1 MRYVQIRGRH
11 RWPWRVH
18 TSEPAPSAGEA
29 RVPAPARHSHRV
41 WVVVAVVVVVLAASI
56 GVGYYVLR
64 IAPAAGNHAPVAV
77 IHGTDLAPATYENVT
92 FNGSASYDSDGD
104 ALAYAWTLP
113 DGSRSD
119 RVAVSYEFDSAGT
132 FSLTLVVTDSRGAQ
146 NTSHL
151 GVPVHRAPLRVGT
164 DPPYPP
170 FESLNGTSL
179 EGFDIDLGDAV
190 AAGAEYAPMWA
201 NVADFSVLIAQVGDG
216 TLDMGASAIQ
226 SSGTVGAS
234 YNRTLYF
241 SNPYFLLYLG
251 VLVRTSDS
259 LTCSS
264 SGCTPAA
271 LANRTVGV
279 QSGSAA
285 QSWVDEDL
293 VATNLTPSSDVYV
306 YSSVTNAIVAL
317 QTGNVEML
325 VLESYA
331 AQSIANASGGAFRV
345 AGLIDTGVTYAFAFP
360 RTSVGLVLAGRI
372 DSALQAIIQS
382 GTYRTLY
389 LKWFGG

>member
-1 MRYVQIRGRH
+1 M
-11 RWPWRVH
+11 
-18 TSEPAPSAGEA
+18 
-29 RVPAPARHSHRV
+29 
-41 WVVVAVVVVVLAASI
+41 VVVLAASI
-56 GVGYYVLR
+56 GIGYYVVRLL
-64 IAPAAGNHAPVAV
+64 PSAGNHAPVAV
-77 IHGTDLAPATYENVT
+77 IHATDLAPATYENVT

-104 ALAYAWTLP
+104 ILAYAWTLP
-113 DGSRSD
+113 NGSHSNR
-119 RVAVSYEFDSAGT
+119 AAFSYEFDAAGT
-132 FSLTLVVTDSRGAQ
+132 FSIALVVTDSSGAQ

-151 GVPVHRAPLRVGT
+151 SVPVHRAPLRIGT
-164 DPPYPP
+164 DPPFPP

-190 AAGAEYAPMWA
+190 AAGAEYGPKWA
-201 NVADFSVLIAQVGDG
+201 NVADFGVLITEVGAG
-216 TLDMGASAIQ
+216 TLNMGASAIQ
-226 SSGTVGAS
+226 SSGSVGAS

-259 LTCSS
+259 LACSP

-279 QSGSAA
+279 QSGSVG

-293 VATNLTPSSDVYV
+293 VATNMTPSTDVYV
-306 YSSVTNAIVAL
+306 YSSLTNAIVAL

-325 VLESYA
+325 VMESYA
-331 AQSIANASGGAFRV
+331 AQSIANASGGAYRV
-345 AGLIDTGVTYAFAFP
+345 AGLIDSGVTYAFAFP

-372 DSALQAIIQS
+372 NNALQEIIQS
-382 GTYRTLY
+382 GAYRTLY